1 MRSEE
6 EKKEQRR
13 KAQKKYY
20 EKNKEYYRKQSIEE
34 NKRVRK
40 ERNLYKEII
49 KEVREKIENTTI
61 NCDGVAED
69 LIDDIYEILDKVED
83 KKIEKIQKIQ
93 QRTDTGL
100 FGSMVNDEIKV
111 AEAINKQAN
120 YLSDIVSTINEIIDK
135 LNEMEKE

>member
-1 MRSEE
+1 MLVDFLKEMIK
-6 EKKEQRR
+6 EKT
-13 KAQKKYY
+13 YY
-20 EKNKEYYRKQSIEE
+20 KRIDDVIEIWQEKEKNTGKPYFVIKLLGNEI
-34 NKRVRK
+34 
-40 ERNLYKEII
+40 EII
-49 KEVREKIENTTI
+49 
-61 NCDGVAED
+61 D
-69 LIDDIYEILDKVED
+69 ED
-83 KKIEKIQKIQ
+83 KKIEKIQ